1 MKIFNIFIL
10 IIFSFILISCGSS
23 TSEQIETNNNST
35 EITTKSNDK
44 IIQSVT
50 PEPIATEITLK
61 TSKRSSSSRNKSSAS
76 QIKSTPISIT
86 VLPTSSGAN
95 KSSPTDKSQSYN
107 YKPTFVST
115 ATPSIV
121 TTLPTSVAIP
131 ISTIIPIPDPIP
143 DLIPTPTPLPKPEK
157 ITTTESLCEDR
168 KDYVYCTSS
177 EAIVAPFTQLD
188 WESGWGVEKGYS
200 PEVFCASDLQE
211 TVCPAVTS
219 SLLAAMIEW
228 GSYEPVE
235 YWVLGTEK
243 EAASK
248 LTNINCER
256 RENRNQQSMDDCLG
270 RHGPD
275 SGGLDFYRRIGEEG
289 IENNFGSASA
299 AHMGHD
305 EWGFHFFGSSIP
317 FGFTDLFQPIEA
329 GTDQRI
335 FFHEYFHAIQSS
347 HMGVGEKRTSLKGPD
362 WFYEGGAEY
371 MGQIKYQKAID
382 TNLLKPIYGSE
393 PNVLRDNMED
403 KMLSALDKLSNNCP
417 GSKLQDIN
425 YENSCDILYDLGTWA
440 LAYLAQVYGKD
451 LLLESFYKNLTEKPN
466 WEVAFKD
473 TFGISLEKFYEDFDK
488 FLKLQGSDYDL
499 FHDIL
504 GNMEYRIF

>member
-1 MKIFNIFIL
+1 MKKILFISIFTALFI
-10 IIFSFILISCGSS
+10 SASCGSN
-23 TSEQIETNNNST
+23 ETNTSSINDNENISLKSEINIPST
-35 EITTKSNDK
+35 DTIKETPTKTPLKESLVKKAEKITEK
-44 IIQSVT
+44 V
-50 PEPIATEITLK
+50 
-61 TSKRSSSSRNKSSAS
+61 
-76 QIKSTPISIT
+76 QIKKPIIPTPGRSFRIISTPISKAI
-86 VLPTSSGAN
+86 LPTQ
-95 KSSPTDKSQSYN
+95 TSYDN
-107 YKPTFVST
+107 S
-115 ATPSIV
+115 AAITPK
-121 TTLPTSVAIP
+121 
-131 ISTIIPIPDPIP
+131 
-143 DLIPTPTPLPKPEK
+143 IPTPTPLPNPDKM
-157 ITTTESLCEDR
+157 THTESLCEDR

-235 YWVLGTEK
+235 YWVLGSEK

-256 RENRNQQSMDDCLG
+256 RENRGQQSMDDCLG
-270 RHGPD
+270 RHGSD
-275 SGGLDFYRRIGEEG
+275 SGGLDLYRRIGEEG
-289 IENNFGSASA
+289 IENNSDSRSA

-317 FGFTDLFQPIEA
+317 FGFTDLFQPIES

-335 FFHEYFHAIQSS
+335 VFHEYFHAIQSS
-347 HMGVGEKRTSLKGPD
+347 HMGLGEKRTSLKGPD

-371 MGQIKYQKAID
+371 MAEIKYKKAID
-382 TNLLKPIYGSE
+382 TKLLLPIYGSK
-393 PNVLRDNMED
+393 PYVLRDNMED
-403 KMLSALDKLSNNCP
+403 HMLRAIDNLSNNCP
-417 GSKLQDIN
+417 GNKLQDLN
-425 YENSCDILYDLGTWA
+425 YENQCDILYSLGSWA
-440 LAYLAQVYGKD
+440 MAYLAHVYGED
-451 LLLESFYKNLTEKPN
+451 LLLESFYKNLTEKTN

-473 TFGISLEKFYEDFDK
+473 TYGISSEKFYEDFDK

-504 GNMEYRIF
+504 GNMEYRTLK

>member
-1 MKIFNIFIL
+1 MKKILFISIFTALFITA
-10 IIFSFILISCGSS
+10 SCESN
-23 TSEQIETNNNST
+23 ENNNSIINDNEKVSSNRELNVPPSVAIKEIPTKAPLKESLVKKAEKIT
-35 EITTKSNDK
+35 EKVQIEKPIIPTPGRSFK
-44 IIQSVT
+44 II
-50 PEPIATEITLK
+50 
-61 TSKRSSSSRNKSSAS
+61 
-76 QIKSTPISIT
+76 STPISKAI
-86 VLPTSSGAN
+86 LPPQTSN
-95 KSSPTDKSQSYN
+95 N
-107 YKPTFVST
+107 ST
-115 ATPSIV
+115 ATATPTKTPTLVV
-121 TTLPTSVAIP
+121 TATPTP
-131 ISTIIPIPDPIP
+131 T
-143 DLIPTPTPLPKPEK
+143 PTPTPLPIQDKM
-157 ITTTESLCEDR
+157 THTESLCEDR

-235 YWVLGTEK
+235 YWVLGSEK

-256 RENRNQQSMDDCLG
+256 RENRGQQSMDDCLG
-270 RHGPD
+270 RHGSD

-335 FFHEYFHAIQSS
+335 VFHEYFHAIQSS
-347 HMGVGEKRTSLKGPD
+347 HMGLGEKRTSLKGPD

-371 MGQIKYQKAID
+371 MAEIKLKKAID
-382 TNLLKPIYGSE
+382 TKLLLPIDRSKPY
-393 PNVLRDNMED
+393 VLRDNMED
-403 KMLSALDKLSNNCP
+403 HMLRAIDNLSNNCP
-417 GSKLQDIN
+417 GNKLQDLN
-425 YENSCDILYDLGTWA
+425 YGNQCDILYSLGSWA
-440 LAYLAQVYGKD
+440 MAYLAHVYGED

-466 WEVAFKD
+466 WEVAFND
-473 TFGISLEKFYEDFDK
+473 TYGISLEEFYVDFDK

-499 FHDIL
+499 FHEIL
-504 GNMEYRIF
+504 GNM

>member
-1 MKIFNIFIL
+1 MKKTLL
-10 IIFSFILISCGSS
+10 ISIFSTIVITASCGSN
-23 TSEQIETNNNST
+23 ETNTSSINDNENISLKSEINTPST
-35 EITTKSNDK
+35 VTIKETPTKTPLKESLVKKAEKITEKVQIKKT
-44 IIQSVT
+44 IIPT
-50 PEPIATEITLK
+50 PE
-61 TSKRSSSSRNKSSAS
+61 KSFRK
-76 QIKSTPISIT
+76 ISTPISKSI
-86 VLPTSSGAN
+86 LPTQTSYDNSAAITP
-95 KSSPTDKSQSYN
+95 KIPT
-107 YKPTFVST
+107 PTPTPT
-115 ATPSIV
+115 ATP
-121 TTLPTSVAIP
+121 TPT
-131 ISTIIPIPDPIP
+131 
-143 DLIPTPTPLPKPEK
+143 PTPTPLPNPDKM
-157 ITTTESLCEDR
+157 THTESLCEDR

-289 IENNFGSASA
+289 IENNFGSTSA

-335 FFHEYFHAIQSS
+335 LFHEYFHAIQSS

-440 LAYLAQVYGKD
+440 LAYLAQVYGED

-504 GNMEYRIF
+504 GNMEYRILK

>member
-1 MKIFNIFIL
+1 MKKTL
-10 IIFSFILISCGSS
+10 LLSIFSTIVITASCGSNETN
-23 TSEQIETNNNST
+23 TSSINDNEKVSSNRELNVPPTVAIKEIPTKAALKESLVKNAEKITEKVQIEKPIIPTPG
-35 EITTKSNDK
+35 KSFR
-44 IIQSVT
+44 II
-50 PEPIATEITLK
+50 
-61 TSKRSSSSRNKSSAS
+61 
-76 QIKSTPISIT
+76 STPISKAI
-86 VLPTSSGAN
+86 LPTQTSYDNSAAITP
-95 KSSPTDKSQSYN
+95 KVLTPT
-107 YKPTFVST
+107 P
-115 ATPSIV
+115 
-121 TTLPTSVAIP
+121 
-131 ISTIIPIPDPIP
+131 
-143 DLIPTPTPLPKPEK
+143 IPTPTPLPIPDKM
-157 ITTTESLCEDR
+157 THTESLCEDR

-219 SLLAAMIEW
+219 ALLAAMIEW

-235 YWVLGTEK
+235 YWVLGSEK

-256 RENRNQQSMDDCLG
+256 RENRNQQSMDECLG

-275 SGGLDFYRRIGEEG
+275 SDGLDFYRRIGEES
-289 IENNFGSASA
+289 IVYNFGSTSA

-335 FFHEYFHAIQSS
+335 LFHEYFHAIQSS
-347 HMGVGEKRTSLKGPD
+347 HMGLGEKRTSLKGPD
-362 WFYEGGAEY
+362 WFVEGGAEY
-371 MGQIKYQKAID
+371 MAEIKYKKAID
-382 TNLLKPIYGSE
+382 TKLLIPIYGSKQY
-393 PNVLRDNMED
+393 VLRDNMED
-403 KMLSALDKLSNNCP
+403 HMLRSIDNLSNNCP
-417 GSKLQDIN
+417 GNKLQDLN
-425 YENSCDILYDLGTWA
+425 YENQCDILYSLGSWA
-440 LAYLAQVYGKD
+440 MAYLAHVYGED
-451 LLLESFYKNLTEKPN
+451 LLLESFYKNLTEKTN
-466 WEVAFKD
+466 WELAFND
-473 TFGISLEKFYEDFDK
+473 TYGISSEEFYLDFDK

-504 GNMEYRIF
+504 GNMEYRVLK

>member
-1 MKIFNIFIL
+1 M
-10 IIFSFILISCGSS
+10 SC
-23 TSEQIETNNNST
+23 IPCFLRYHETNTSSINDNENISLKSEINIPST
-35 EITTKSNDK
+35 DTIKETPTKTPLKESLVKKAEKITEKVQIDKPIIPTPGRSFK
-44 IIQSVT
+44 II
-50 PEPIATEITLK
+50 
-61 TSKRSSSSRNKSSAS
+61 
-76 QIKSTPISIT
+76 STPISKAI
-86 VLPTSSGAN
+86 LPPQTSN
-95 KSSPTDKSQSYN
+95 N
-107 YKPTFVST
+107 ST
-115 ATPSIV
+115 ATATPTKTPTLVV
-121 TTLPTSVAIP
+121 TATPTP
-131 ISTIIPIPDPIP
+131 T
-143 DLIPTPTPLPKPEK
+143 PTPTPLPIQDKM
-157 ITTTESLCEDR
+157 THTESLCEDR

-211 TVCPAVTS
+211 TVCPEVTS

-235 YWVLGTEK
+235 YWVLGSEK

-256 RENRNQQSMDDCLG
+256 RENRGQQSMDDCLG
-270 RHGPD
+270 RHGSD

-317 FGFTDLFQPIEA
+317 FGFTDLFQPIES

-335 FFHEYFHAIQSS
+335 VFHEYFHAIQSS
-347 HMGVGEKRTSLKGPD
+347 HMGLGEKRTSLKGPD

-371 MGQIKYQKAID
+371 MAEIKYKKAID
-382 TNLLKPIYGSE
+382 TKLLLPIDRSKPY
-393 PNVLRDNMED
+393 VLRDNMED
-403 KMLSALDKLSNNCP
+403 HMLRAIDNLSNNCP
-417 GSKLQDIN
+417 GNKLQDLN
-425 YENSCDILYDLGTWA
+425 YGNQCDILYSLGSWA
-440 LAYLAQVYGKD
+440 IAYLAHVYGED

-466 WEVAFKD
+466 WEVAFND
-473 TFGISLEKFYEDFDK
+473 TYGISLEEFYVDFDK

-499 FHDIL
+499 FHEIL
-504 GNMEYRIF
+504 GNM